1 MNSRAKYALI
11 GLAATGVL
19 AGLFFLLP
27 LNGPSPLRA
36 PDLAGSAETAITAT
50 TKPEMYAAVF
60 GSQPPG
66 AIPVFVSGLENL
78 PASLAGT
85 EVDGALE
92 IDSDGHLKVGNP
104 VRRLFDYFLT
114 AVGEEPLDTVLAR
127 LRAYIRHNLSATAA
141 AEAEKMLGEYLSYK
155 EALAGIQGAT
165 QATSG
170 VFDEAA
176 VRASLQAARALR
188 GEHMPAGMAEA
199 FYADEDAMNDYMLD
213 RVAILREEG
222 LNATERAR
230 RLAEREGQLPAHLR
244 EATHVV
250 NQYRDLQS
258 LTEEWKRNSGS
269 PAALRQV
276 RENLLGAEAADRL
289 EELDR
294 NRSEWNARFDNWM
307 AERQRL
313 RDAKGLDESDR
324 RRQLDSL
331 RRARFSEEEQLRVE
345 ALERIADE
353 RMSSGRTF
361 PLSR

>member
-1 MNSRAKYALI
+1 MNTRTKYALA
-11 GLAATGVL
+11 GLVGTGVL
-19 AGLFFLLP
+19 AALFVFWSV
-27 LNGPSPLRA
+27 NGPSPSWV
-36 PDLAGSAETAITAT
+36 PGGAGSGDKAITAT

-66 AIPVFVSGLENL
+66 AIPVFVTGLENL
-78 PASLAGT
+78 PPSLAGT

-92 IDSDGHLKVGNP
+92 IDPDGHLKVANP

-127 LRAYIRHNLSATAA
+127 LRAYIRHTLPPGAA

-155 EALAGIQGAT
+155 EALVGVQGAT
-165 QATSG
+165 QAAGG

-176 VRASLQAARALR
+176 VRASLQGARALR
-188 GEHMPAGMAEA
+188 EDHMPAGMAEA
-199 FYADEDAMNDYMLD
+199 FYADEDAMNDYLLD
-213 RVAILREEG
+213 RVAILREGG
-222 LNATERAR
+222 LDATERAR
-230 RLAEREGQLPAHLR
+230 RLAEREGQLPARLR
-244 EATHVV
+244 EATHVL

-269 PAALRQV
+269 PAALRQI

-294 NRSEWNARFDNWM
+294 NRSDWNARFDNWM

-324 RRQLDSL
+324 RQQLDSL
-331 RRARFSEEEQLRVE
+331 RRAHFSEEEQLRVE

-353 RMSSGRTF
+353 ARASGRSV
-361 PLSR
+361 PLAQ